1 MSKEKEAADYQPP
14 TITPSD
20 TPTTNASEVTLN
32 IDPTVSFPPVPR
44 ATTIQWQEDPET
56 QQTHAEEAF
65 DLVHS
70 FTNGNAQPRS
80 KKGGVLSHLI
90 KLGLADRRMKAA
102 AQTSTSQSSHH
113 KKRPKRPTL
122 YKSKSSLGS
131 STWSFLGA
139 SHGMWPSSTPRQT
152 RSARTSLD
160 LEDPYTLA
168 ETGTASFVHHL
179 QERMQIT
186 ADIADILQ
194 RQEFI
199 IRLGKGLIR
208 TGAPSHR
215 IEAAL
220 DQTSRRLDV
229 DGSYMVLPGLMML
242 TFGDSETH
250 TSETKLIKCPRGL
263 DVAKLERVNRISH
276 MVARGKMAVPEALE
290 ELEAVRTAPP
300 TWSTLWVLGAY
311 VISAASV
318 AALFFGGSWTDF
330 WVSVGCFTL
339 VAEQFPMISNV
350 FEILTS
356 ICVAL
361 IARALH
367 EYICFSAVSLSAV
380 VIALPGYSLTSAVME
395 LSARNIVSGG
405 IHLVYA
411 VMYAL
416 MLAFG
421 LGYGSAIYDV
431 AANPSS
437 AQDGMYCQTDPVNPW
452 FYFLLLPIASVS
464 ISIVFGGGPR
474 QIPVMLC
481 GAATAFAIYHFLS
494 NVPSLNVEI
503 VTSVAA
509 FGLGMFGNLYARLLK
524 RLSFPILIGGIIIL
538 VPGSLGVRGAISLF
552 DGSQDGYSGEFAINM
567 VAIGLSVTLGLFMAN
582 VVVYPTG
589 KKRHVF
595 LGF

>member
-1 MSKEKEAADYQPP
+1 
-14 TITPSD
+14 
-20 TPTTNASEVTLN
+20 
-32 IDPTVSFPPVPR
+32 
-44 ATTIQWQEDPET
+44 
-56 QQTHAEEAF
+56 
-65 DLVHS
+65 
-70 FTNGNAQPRS
+70 
-80 KKGGVLSHLI
+80 
-90 KLGLADRRMKAA
+90 
-102 AQTSTSQSSHH
+102 
-113 KKRPKRPTL
+113 
-122 YKSKSSLGS
+122 
-131 STWSFLGA
+131 
-139 SHGMWPSSTPRQT
+139 
-152 RSARTSLD
+152 
-160 LEDPYTLA
+160 
-168 ETGTASFVHHL
+168 L
-179 QERMQIT
+179 Q
-186 ADIADILQ
+186 
-194 RQEFI
+194 
-199 IRLGKGLIR
+199 
-208 TGAPSHR
+208 
-215 IEAAL
+215 
-220 DQTSRRLDV
+220 
-229 DGSYMVLPGLMML
+229 
-242 TFGDSETH
+242 
-250 TSETKLIKCPRGL
+250 
-263 DVAKLERVNRISH
+263 
-276 MVARGKMAVPEALE
+276 
-290 ELEAVRTAPP
+290 
-300 TWSTLWVLGAY
+300 
-311 VISAASV
+311 
-318 AALFFGGSWTDF
+318 
-330 WVSVGCFTL
+330 
-339 VAEQFPMISNV
+339 
-350 FEILTS
+350 
-356 ICVAL
+356 
-361 IARALH
+361 
-367 EYICFSAVSLSAV
+367 V